1 MAGKKIPINYAAR
14 DFESIKSEL
23 VALAKKYYPNNFKD
37 FSEVGFGSMVMD
49 NVAYVGD
56 ILSFY
61 LDYQANESFFDS
73 AIEFKNVL
81 KLAKQMGYKL
91 RENPSSQ
98 GIATFFISIPATSTG
113 LGPEQSYI
121 PTLKAGT
128 NISTQS
134 GINFTLIEDVIFS
147 SPINDVVVGDV
158 DSETGTPTS
167 FIIRAYGRVVSGEER
182 EVLVD
187 ISDYTK
193 FLRVPVEIS
202 NVAEVLSV
210 EDEQGNRY
218 YEVDYLS
225 QDTIYKSV
233 ANRSETNKYAPSILK
248 PFNVPRRFVVEREE
262 GKVILQFG
270 SGKDASGDIS
280 DSITEPTKSVLK
292 MHGKEYF
299 SDDSFDPTN
308 IVESDAYGIVPENT
322 RLRIKV
328 RTNTGNNVNAGVDT
342 LTKVSN
348 IKIEFK
354 DLTVLNSS
362 LVSRV
367 ATSIESTNEEPI
379 VGDIT
384 LPSVEEFKIRVM
396 NSFASQNRA
405 VTKQDY
411 EALCYK
417 MPPMFGL
424 VKRVRAERD
433 PDSFKRN
440 INVHVISED
449 EYGKLI
455 QSNSAIKEN
464 LKTWLNKSR
473 MINDTIDIIDADIIN
488 FGIDFE
494 IVGELTEDKREV
506 LNNALFEVKQEF
518 SRLRDIGEP
527 LFITDIYKAL
537 KKAKG
542 VLDVTDVKVVCK
554 NGGLYSDMFIDVSQY
569 TSPDGRYVEIPIN
582 SIFEIKYPDND
593 IKGSVK

>member
-1 MAGKKIPINYAAR
+1 MAGRKIPINYAAR
-14 DFESIKSEL
+14 DFESIKSDL
-23 VALAKKYYPNNFKD
+23 VAIAKKYYPNNFKD

-73 AIEFKNVL
+73 ALEFKNVL
-81 KLAKQMGYKL
+81 KLSKQMGYKL

-98 GIATFFISIPATSTG
+98 GIATFFISIPASTFG
-113 LGPEQSYI
+113 LGPNEAYI
-121 PTLKAGT
+121 PILKSGT
-128 NISTQS
+128 NIGTQS
-134 GINFTLIEDVIFS
+134 GINFILTEDVVFS
-147 SPINDVVVGDV
+147 SPLNDVVVGDV
-158 DSETGTPTS
+158 DSDTGTPTS
-167 FIIRAYGRVVSGEER
+167 FIIRAYGRVVSGIER
-182 EVLVD
+182 ETIIDVAE
-187 ISDYTK
+187 YTK
-193 FLRVPVEIS
+193 FLKVSIDILD
-202 NVAEVLSV
+202 VAEVLSV

-225 QDTIYKSV
+225 QDTIYKPV
-233 ANRSETNKYAPSILK
+233 ANRTETNKYAPSILK
-248 PFNVPRRFVVEREE
+248 PFNVPRRFIIEREE

-270 SGKDASGDIS
+270 SGRDASGDIS

-292 MHGKEYF
+292 LHGKDYF
-299 SDDSFDPTN
+299 SDESFDPTN
-308 IVESDAYGIVPENT
+308 IVESDALGIVPENT
-322 RLRIKV
+322 KLRIKV
-328 RTNTGNNVNAGVDT
+328 RTNTGNNVNVGVDT
-342 LTKVSN
+342 LTKVLKR
-348 IKIEFK
+348 KIEFK
-354 DLTVLNSS
+354 DKTVLNPTLITKVIGS
-362 LVSRV
+362 V
-367 ATSIESTNEEPI
+367 ESTNEEPI
-379 VGDIT
+379 LGDIT

-396 NSFASQNRA
+396 NSFSSQNRA

-424 VKRVRAERD
+424 IKRVRAQRD

-440 INVHVISED
+440 INLHVISED

-473 MINDTIDIIDADIIN
+473 MINDTIDILDADILN
-488 FGIDFE
+488 LGIEFE
-494 IVGELTEDKREV
+494 VVGELTMDKREV
-506 LNNALFEVKQEF
+506 LNNSLFQIKQEF

-527 LFITDIYKAL
+527 FFVTDVYKAL

-542 VLDVTDVKVVCK
+542 VLDVTDVKVTCK
-554 NGGLYSDMFIDVSQY
+554 NGGLYSDIFADISQI
-569 TSPDGRYVEIPIN
+569 TSPDGRYVDVPMN

>member
-1 MAGKKIPINYAAR
+1 MASKKIPINYAAR
-14 DFESIKSEL
+14 DFESIKSDL

-56 ILSFY
+56 VLSFY

-73 AIEFKNVL
+73 ALEFKNVL

-128 NISTQS
+128 NLSTQS
-134 GINFTLIEDVIFS
+134 GINFTLIEDVVFS
-147 SPINDVVVGDV
+147 SPANDVVVGDV
-158 DSETGTPTS
+158 DSDTGIPTS
-167 FIIRAYGRVVSGEER
+167 FIIRGYGRVVSGEER

-187 ISDYTK
+187 VSEYTK
-193 FLRVPVEIS
+193 FLRIPIEIS
-202 NVAEVLSV
+202 NIAEVLSV

-225 QDTIYKSV
+225 QDTIYKAV

-270 SGKDASGDIS
+270 SGKDATGDIS

-292 MHGKEYF
+292 MHGREYF

-328 RTNTGNNVNAGVDT
+328 RTNTGNNVNVGVDT
-342 LTKVSN
+342 LTKLSN

-354 DLTVLNSS
+354 DLTVLNST

-367 ATSIESTNEEPI
+367 VTSVESTNEEPI

-424 VKRVRAERD
+424 IKRVRAERD
-433 PDSFKRN
+433 SDSFKRN
-440 INVHVISED
+440 INLHVISED

-464 LKTWLNKSR
+464 LRTWLNKSR
-473 MINDTIDIIDADIIN
+473 MINDTIDIIHTDIIN
-488 FGIDFE
+488 FGIEFE
-494 IVGELTEDKREV
+494 IVSELTVDKREV
-506 LNNALFEVKQEF
+506 LNNALFQVKEEF
-518 SRLRDIGEP
+518 SRMRDIGEP
-527 LFITDIYKAL
+527 LFVTDVYKAL

-542 VLDVTDVKVVCK
+542 VLDVVDVKIICK
-554 NGGLYSDMFIDVSQY
+554 NGGLYSDTFIDVAQF
-569 TSPDGRYVEIPIN
+569 TSPDGRYIEIPIN